1 MFELIYCSA
10 AKDGLTSTDIS
21 DILKIARDF
30 NKKNNI
36 TGCLLYHNNEFI
48 QILEGDKK
56 IVQELYS
63 KIVKDIRNFN
73 VDLIAEGEK
82 TEKSFENWSMA
93 YKEFNKND
101 LHNLNET
108 IFKSNIIAFS
118 ELIDKPTYAVK
129 LFWYMAKQL
138 LTE

>member
-73 VDLIAEGEK
+73 VNLIAEGEK

-93 YKEFNKND
+93 YMEFNKND

-118 ELIDKPTYAVK
+118 ELIDKPTDAVK